1 MTRADF
7 DERINKTLVSM
18 GVYHY
23 TAQDN
28 SEQWD
33 KLFEFY
39 SEVPEEALEILM
51 MDAIDE
57 HRRGDGAGFN

>member
-33 KLFEFY
+33 KLFNQ
-39 SEVPEEALEILM
+39 SLTNIKAS
-51 MDAIDE
+51 
-57 HRRGDGAGFN
+57 